1 MSTGFHVSWKRP
13 KARPASQK
21 SACDLLCGAEF
32 ATGLMEAT
40 ALEMGFMPLVR
51 FDVALP
57 GHAQPLTFRLW
68 KGERLAEAVSA
79 FLAGAGADAA
89 TADGVALLRRAG
101 AGQERAQRACASLP
115 PPRTVSDVPCVT
127 TRCRAR
133 GGECRAYAATPGALA
148 PRSKLS
154 EGRV

>member
-1 MSTGFHVSWKRP
+1 MEQRLFHVTSCSRP
-13 KARPASQK
+13 Q
-21 SACDLLCGAEF
+21 CGAGDAMCAVESL
-32 ATGLMEAT
+32 AKELRH
-40 ALEMGFMPLVR
+40 MPLVR
-51 FDVALP
+51 LDVFLP

-68 KGERLAEAVSA
+68 EGERLAEAVPA
-79 FLAGAGADAA
+79 FLAGAGAGAA
-89 TADGVALLRRAG
+89 AADRVALLRRAG

-154 EGRV
+154 EGWR